1 MAQKNSIDFLSIEEI
16 EANANRFI
24 ELLESV
30 NIPGANI
37 PGLIEWLKTTDFFI
51 APASTKYHG
60 SFKGGLCAHSL
71 LVYDNMMKLFNEF
84 VLPDT
89 SIPPMDENSIKV
101 VSLLHD
107 LSKVNQYT
115 LSSRNEKEYLPA
127 DAPANAKSK
136 GEDALGRFSW
146 VTTISYALKDGDE
159 RFVLV
164 DHDVNAAYL
173 ANIYIPLSQE
183 EFAAIANHS
192 GGMTNKFSN
201 PDLNTIF
208 KKYPLVLYLHMADM
222 IACYHQQI

>member
-1 MAQKNSIDFLSIEEI
+1 MAQKTGIDFLSLEEI
-16 EANANRFI
+16 EANANKFI
-24 ELLESV
+24 GILESV
-30 NIPGANI
+30 EIPGANI

-71 LVYDNMMKLFNEF
+71 MVYENMMKLFNEF
-84 VLPDT
+84 VLQDT
-89 SIPPMDENSIKV
+89 SIPPMDENSIKIV
-101 VSLLHD
+101 ALLHD

-127 DAPANAKSK
+127 DAPEGTKSQGK
-136 GEDALGRFSW
+136 DALGRFNW
-146 VTTISYALKDGDE
+146 VTTVSYALKDNDE

-173 ANIYIPLSQE
+173 ANMYIPLSQE

-208 KKYPLVLYLHMADM
+208 KKYPLALILHEADLMA
-222 IACYHQQI
+222 AYFQQI